1 MNSPTTSTS
10 TGGIINNNTPD
21 NSNNNSNH
29 ENNIPDYNIPDNSIP
44 APKTVVLA
52 KKECPYCDNSYTTF
66 QSARNHIYR
75 THGKEVERRT
85 KSDQGNAVHV
95 YNKTNIEKY
104 NKARI
109 KILVKFACISCTNV
123 MNTKSELASH
133 VDSIHIVNNPSVQQ
147 LPTDGHWIMQR
158 EDISL
163 KFHHYRSLCIKN
175 SRTTTFTIEDHFNEL
190 LSMSG
195 ILVLQKRYDY
205 QSLPI
210 NIFPP
215 TLLQAMR
222 SNVIS
227 KYRRDTFNLQIS
239 SRLKTIIQQ
248 YIDEEME
255 ETRAKIELLTLSEE
269 ATENERGVINAIVAL
284 LSYIYDCDMKPLSE
298 AHLAASYI
306 HPFVHGFLSSKMPA
320 KVAHCSNIVVD
331 ENHDSNNRPDY
342 KVDIYGQG
350 YQYQYTNAYGEIKP
364 HADMSPT
371 LLVNDF
377 YRLAIFC
384 KDAIDRFNLN
394 EVLAFQVVGNCIT
407 FFAMSLS
414 FHHFYT
420 FTELVRMSLPTK
432 KPDLLNLIG
441 HLDNLIFISSV
452 HKIHCLPSNQNLSAL
467 KCATLSRSYLEN
479 VKGKMAPRKRQCS
492 LTLDH

>member
-1 MNSPTTSTS
+1 
-10 TGGIINNNTPD
+10 
-21 NSNNNSNH
+21 
-29 ENNIPDYNIPDNSIP
+29 
-44 APKTVVLA
+44 
-52 KKECPYCDNSYTTF
+52 
-66 QSARNHIYR
+66 
-75 THGKEVERRT
+75 
-85 KSDQGNAVHV
+85 
-95 YNKTNIEKY
+95 
-104 NKARI
+104 
-109 KILVKFACISCTNV
+109 

-147 LPTDGHWIMQR
+147 LPTDGHWIMQQ
-158 EDISL
+158 EDILL

-269 ATENERGVINAIVAL
+269 ATEDERGVINAIVAL

-306 HPFVHGFLSSKMPA
+306 HPFVHGLFSSKMPA

-350 YQYQYTNAYGEIKP
+350 YQYQHTNAYGEIKP

-371 LLVNDF
+371 LHVNDF

-407 FFAMSLS
+407 FFTMSLS

-420 FTELVRMSLPTK
+420 FTELVRMSSQS
-432 KPDLLNLIG
+432 
-441 HLDNLIFISSV
+441 F
-452 HKIHCLPSNQNLSAL
+452 
-467 KCATLSRSYLEN
+467 
-479 VKGKMAPRKRQCS
+479 
-492 LTLDH
+492 